1 MLRVSKFVDLAE
13 KCSNVTRWLQE
24 THELQKKQAW
34 YQQNQVSMQKD
45 DEEAYLAYCSE
56 AMFRINILELR
67 LNRCARVWE
76 AGSRA
81 VVLTNNLILSISF
94 LHVMLQPAALSVEIL
109 HVF

>member
-1 MLRVSKFVDLAE
+1 MSIAWSCL
-13 KCSNVTRWLQE
+13 LQE

-67 LNRCARVWE
+67 LNRSVSPLSSLSNCA
-76 AGSRA
+76 
-81 VVLTNNLILSISF
+81 
-94 LHVMLQPAALSVEIL
+94 
-109 HVF
+109 